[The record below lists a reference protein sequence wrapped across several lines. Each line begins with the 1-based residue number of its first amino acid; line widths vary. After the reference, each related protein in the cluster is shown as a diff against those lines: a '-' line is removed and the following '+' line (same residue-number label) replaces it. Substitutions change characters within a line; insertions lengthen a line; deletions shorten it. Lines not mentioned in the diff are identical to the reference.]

1 MKTIKVV
8 VERWLEVPDEWDL
21 VEPEHTGQLHL
32 KTDNFF
38 AIPELTWLTL
48 KDHSEETCGWEEIV
62 GEDKDSLGNMM
73 VAGSSSLEDEIDEDE
88 IDEDE
93 IDEDKVDE

>member
-32 KTDNFF
+32 QTGVGLL
-38 AIPELTWLTL
+38 IPEVTWLSL
-48 KDHSEETCGWEEIV
+48 KDHSEETCGWEEV
-62 GEDKDSLGNMM
+62 DSQKKETLGNMM
-73 VAGSSSLEDEIDEDE
+73 VAGASTLTIEDDE
-88 IDEDE
+88 
-93 IDEDKVDE
+93 